1 MRLIPTIGKMT
12 PEQIM
17 RKKPFSIPVPSGVV
31 GTAPIIN
38 PATAYS
44 VPIDNVARELRTQS
58 DFMREFYTTS
68 HKINSIK
75 YYPNTMYVNRETG
88 AYQAKVRSRI
98 AIGFQE
104 RILTKRKEA
113 LLGNNVGMRLVSNA
127 TDQRMIDRLAFLRE
141 GWEEKDM
148 EVAVNGAIESDY
160 MTGDAAVYVYMD
172 DGRVRWRVF
181 SFKDGDILYPHY
193 DSLTG
198 DLTLFGRLYTQ
209 TDWDGNARRYL
220 DVVDKTHFVTYAQAE
235 DNEGWE
241 MEGSP
246 VPHGFPFCPVAY
258 HRSEF
263 GPVWSASQSLI
274 DGYEV
279 AISQFSENNA
289 AYALR
294 ILYTLGGDFE
304 VLSNVDGT
312 PSRIDSIDPNAKVG
326 FLEPAQ
332 GADGAFTAQLAIM
345 EKNIMRGS
353 FAVETPEIKS
363 GADMSS
369 RTVKMLFADSYL
381 KALSD
386 SMEYQP
392 FLNRIAY
399 LFKFGYFL
407 EKGRVNEVDSF
418 SVKTYLD
425 PFIFLSENDVI
436 SAIQMLVASGC
447 MSRKTATEIAY
458 NIGYSSP
465 DEINRILQEA
475 HDELVAE
482 QMVQTQAQ
490 VQTAQ
495 ARQNP
500 VAASR
505 VNNA

>member
-1 MRLIPTIGKMT
+1 MRLIPAIGKIT

-17 RKKPFSIPVPSGVV
+17 RKKPFSVVIPSGVI
-31 GTAPIIN
+31 GTAPILN
-38 PATAYS
+38 PGSTYA
-44 VPIDNVARELRTQS
+44 VPIDNMARELRTQS
-58 DFMREFYTTS
+58 DFMREYYTTS

-113 LLGNNVGMRLVSNA
+113 LLGNNVGMRLISEA
-127 TDQRMIDRLAFLRE
+127 TNQTMIDRLAFLRE

-148 EVAVNGAIESDY
+148 EVAVNNAIESDY
-160 MTGDAAVYVYMD
+160 MTGDTAVYVYMD
-172 DGRVRWRVF
+172 EGKVRWRCF

-193 DSLTG
+193 DTLTG
-198 DLTLFGRLYTQ
+198 DLTLFGRLYSQ
-209 TDWDGNARRYL
+209 TDWDGNTRRYL
-220 DVVDKTHFVTYAQAE
+220 DVVDKTSFVTYAE
-235 DNEGWE
+235 KDNKEGWE
-241 MEGSP
+241 MEGKP
-246 VPHGFPFCPVAY
+246 VAHGFPFCPVAY
-258 HRSEF
+258 HRSEE

-304 VLSNVDGT
+304 VMSNTDGT

-332 GADGAFTAQLAIM
+332 GADGAFATQLSIM

-392 FLNRIAY
+392 FLNRAAY

-407 EKGRVNEVDSF
+407 EKGRVNETDSF
-418 SVKTYLD
+418 HVKTYLD

-436 SAIQMLVASGC
+436 AGIQQLVTSGC
-447 MSRKTATEIAY
+447 MSRKTATELAY

-465 DEINRILQEA
+465 DEVNRLLQEA
-475 HDELVAE
+475 HDELVATQE
-482 QMVQTQAQ
+482 TQAAAN
-490 VQTAQ
+490 AQ
-495 ARQNP
+495 RQNP

>member
-1 MRLIPTIGKMT
+1 MRLIPSIGKMT

-17 RKKPFSIPVPSGVV
+17 RKMPFSVPIPSGVA
-31 GTAPIIN
+31 GN
-38 PATAYS
+38 ATVLAANRVLS
-44 VPIDNVARELRTQS
+44 VPADDVARELRTQS
-58 DFMREFYTTS
+58 DFIREYHTYS

-75 YYPNTMYVNRETG
+75 FYPNTMYVNRETG

-113 LLGNNVGMRLVSNA
+113 LLGNNVGMKLISGA
-127 TDQRMIDRLAFLRE
+127 TDRKMIDRLAFLRE
-141 GWEEKDM
+141 GWEEKDL
-148 EVAVNGAIESDY
+148 EVAVNAAVESDY
-160 MTGDAAVYVYMD
+160 MTGDAAVCIYMD
-172 DGRVRWRVF
+172 DGKVRWRAF
-181 SFKDGDILYPHY
+181 SFKDGDVLYPHY
-193 DSLTG
+193 DTLTG
-198 DLTLFGRLYTQ
+198 DLTLFGRLYAQ
-209 TDWDGNARRYL
+209 SDWDGNTKRYL
-220 DVVDKTHFVTYAQAE
+220 DVVDATHFATYRE
-235 DNEGWE
+235 KDDGDGWE
-241 MEGSP
+241 MEESP
-246 VPHGFPFCPVAY
+246 KPHGFPFCPVAY
-258 HRSEF
+258 HRSDT

-294 ILYTLGGDFE
+294 ILYTLGAEME
-304 VLSNVDGT
+304 VLSNTDGT
-312 PSRIDSIDPNAKVG
+312 PTRIDSVDPNAKVG

-332 GADGAFTAQLAIM
+332 GADGAFATQLAIM

-386 SMEYQP
+386 SMEYQG
-392 FLNRIAY
+392 FLNRVAY

-407 EKGRVNEVDSF
+407 EKGRVNEADSF
-418 SVKTYLD
+418 NVKTYLE

-447 MSRKTATEIAY
+447 MSRKTATELAY

-465 DEINRILQEA
+465 DEVNRILQEA

-482 QMVQTQAQ
+482 QAAQ
-490 VQTAQ
+490 NATTTA
-495 ARQNP
+495 RRNP
-500 VAASR
+500 VAESR
-505 VNNA
+505 VDNA

>member
-1 MRLIPTIGKMT
+1 MT
-12 PEQIM
+12 PDQII
-17 RKKPFSIPVPSGVV
+17 RKKPFS
-31 GTAPIIN
+31 
-38 PATAYS
+38 
-44 VPIDNVARELRTQS
+44 VPIPPGVIGGTQLINATGIYTIPLDDVMRELRTQS
-58 DFMREFYTTS
+58 DFIRQFYPTS
-68 HKINSIK
+68 HMINHIK

-113 LLGNNVGMRLVSNA
+113 LLGNNVGMKLISGA
-127 TDQRMIDRLAFLRE
+127 TNQKMIDRLAFLRE
-141 GWEEKDM
+141 GWEDKDM
-148 EVAVNGAIESDY
+148 EVAINNAIEADFL
-160 MTGDAAVYVYMD
+160 TADCAIYVYMD
-172 DGRVRWRVF
+172 DGKVGWRVF
-181 SFKDGDILYPHY
+181 SFNNGDILYPHY
-193 DSLTG
+193 DTLTG
-198 DLTLFGRLYTQ
+198 ELALFGRQYYQ
-209 TDWDGNARRYL
+209 EDWDGNKRLYL
-220 DVVDKTHFVTYAQAE
+220 DVVDATHFVTYVQKE
-235 DNEGWE
+235 NDKGWE

-246 VPHGFPFCPVAY
+246 VAHGFPFCPVAY
-258 HRSEF
+258 HRSDN
-263 GPVWSASQSLI
+263 GPVWTASQSLI

-304 VLSNVDGT
+304 VMTNTDGT
-312 PSRIDSIDPNAKVG
+312 PNRIDSIDPNAKVG

-332 GADGAFTAQLAIM
+332 GADGAFTSQLSIM

-386 SMEYQP
+386 SMEYQV
-392 FLNRIAY
+392 FLNRALA
-399 LFKFGYFL
+399 LFKFGYFV
-407 EKGRVNEVDSF
+407 EKNRVNEVESLN
-418 SVKTYLD
+418 VKAYLE

-436 SAIQMLVASGC
+436 QGIQQLVAAGA
-447 MSRKTATEIAY
+447 MSRKTATELAY

-465 DEINRILQEA
+465 DEVNRILQEA

-482 QMVQTQAQ
+482 ANAQADTQA
-490 VQTAQ
+490 TAQ
-495 ARQNP
+495 KRNP

-505 VNNA
+505 TNANS

>member
-1 MRLIPTIGKMT
+1 MRLIPAIGEIT

-17 RKKPFSIPVPSGVV
+17 RKKPFSVVIPSGVI
-31 GTAPIIN
+31 GTAPILN
-38 PATAYS
+38 PGSTYA
-44 VPIDNVARELRTQS
+44 VPIDNMARELRTQS
-58 DFMREFYTTS
+58 DFMREYYTTS

-113 LLGNNVGMRLVSNA
+113 LLGNNVGMRLISEA
-127 TDQRMIDRLAFLRE
+127 TNQTMIDRLAFLRE

-148 EVAVNGAIESDY
+148 EVAVNNAIESDY
-160 MTGDAAVYVYMD
+160 MTGDTAVYVYMD
-172 DGRVRWRVF
+172 EGKVRWRCF

-193 DSLTG
+193 DTLTG
-198 DLTLFGRLYTQ
+198 DLTLFGRLYSQ
-209 TDWDGNARRYL
+209 TDWDGNTHRYL
-220 DVVDKTHFVTYAQAE
+220 DVVDKTSFVTYAE
-235 DNEGWE
+235 KDNKDGWA
-241 MEGSP
+241 MEGQP
-246 VPHGFPFCPVAY
+246 VAHGFPFCPVAY
-258 HRSEF
+258 HRSEE

-304 VLSNVDGT
+304 VMSNVDGT

-332 GADGAFTAQLAIM
+332 GADGAFATQLSIM

-392 FLNRIAY
+392 FLNRVAY

-407 EKGRVNEVDSF
+407 EKGRVNETDSF
-418 SVKTYLD
+418 NVKTYLD

-436 SAIQMLVASGC
+436 AGIQQLVTAGV
-447 MSRKTATEIAY
+447 MSRKTATELAY

-465 DEINRILQEA
+465 DEVNRLLQEA
-475 HDELVAE
+475 HDELVATQE
-482 QMVQTQAQ
+482 TQAAAN
-490 VQTAQ
+490 AQ
-495 ARQNP
+495 RQNP

>member
-1 MRLIPTIGKMT
+1 MRLIPAIGKIT

-17 RKKPFSIPVPSGVV
+17 RKKPFSVVIPSGVI
-31 GTAPIIN
+31 GTAPILN
-38 PATAYS
+38 PGSTYA
-44 VPIDNVARELRTQS
+44 VPIDNMARELRTQS
-58 DFMREFYTTS
+58 DFMREYFTTS

-113 LLGNNVGMRLVSNA
+113 LLGNNVGMRLISEA
-127 TDQRMIDRLAFLRE
+127 TNQTMIDRLAFLRE

-148 EVAVNGAIESDY
+148 EVAVNNAIESDY
-160 MTGDAAVYVYMD
+160 MTGDTAVYVYMD
-172 DGRVRWRVF
+172 EGKVRWRCF

-193 DSLTG
+193 DTLTG
-198 DLTLFGRLYTQ
+198 DLTLFGRLYSQ

-220 DVVDKTHFVTYAQAE
+220 DVVDKTSFVTYAE
-235 DNEGWE
+235 KDNKEGWE
-241 MEGSP
+241 MEGKP
-246 VPHGFPFCPVAY
+246 VAHGFPFCPVAY
-258 HRSEF
+258 HRSEE

-279 AISQFSENNA
+279 AISQFAENNA

-304 VLSNVDGT
+304 VMSNTDGT

-332 GADGAFTAQLAIM
+332 GADGAFATQLSIM

-392 FLNRIAY
+392 FLNRVAY

-407 EKGRVNEVDSF
+407 EKGRVNETDSF
-418 SVKTYLD
+418 HVKTYLD

-436 SAIQMLVASGC
+436 AGIQQLVTSGC
-447 MSRKTATEIAY
+447 MSRKTATELAY

-465 DEINRILQEA
+465 DEVNRLLQEA
-475 HDELVAE
+475 HDELVATQE
-482 QMVQTQAQ
+482 TQAAAN
-490 VQTAQ
+490 AQ
-495 ARQNP
+495 RQNP

>member
-1 MRLIPTIGKMT
+1 MRLTPSIDKMT

-17 RKKPFSIPVPSGVV
+17 RKKPFSIPIPSGVI
-31 GTAPIIN
+31 GSAPIVN
-38 PATAYS
+38 PGSVYATH
-44 VPIDNVARELRTQS
+44 IDNVTRELRTQS
-58 DFMREFYTTS
+58 DFLREFHTSS

-75 YYPNTMYVNRETG
+75 YYPNTMYVNQETG

-113 LLGNNVGMRLVSNA
+113 LLGNNVGMRLISGA
-127 TDQRMIDRLAFLRE
+127 TDQRMIDRLSFLRE
-141 GWEEKDM
+141 GWEDKDM
-148 EVAVNGAIESDY
+148 EVAVNSAIVSDY
-160 MTGDAAVYVYMD
+160 MTGDTAVYVYMD
-172 DGRVRWRVF
+172 DGKVRWRVF

-198 DLTLFGRLYTQ
+198 DLSLFGRLYTQ
-209 TDWDGNARRYL
+209 ADWDGNTRMYL
-220 DVVDKTHFVTYAQAE
+220 DVVDKTSFVTYAQKE
-235 DNEGWE
+235 NNEGWE
-241 MEGSP
+241 MEGKP
-246 VPHGFPFCPVAY
+246 IQHGFPFCPVSY

-294 ILYTLGGDFE
+294 ILYTLGAEME
-304 VLSNVDGT
+304 VMSNVDGT
-312 PSRIDSIDPNAKVG
+312 PTRIDSVDPNAKVG

-332 GADGAFTAQLAIM
+332 GADGAFATQLSIM

-407 EKGRVNEVDSF
+407 EKGRVNETDSLN
-418 SVKTYLD
+418 VKTYLD

-436 SAIQMLVASGC
+436 SAIQMLVTSGC

-465 DEINRILQEA
+465 DEVNRITQEA
-475 HDELVAE
+475 HDELVAA
-482 QMVQTQAQ
+482 QAAQTQ
-490 VQTAQ
+490 QTT
-495 ARQNP
+495 ARRNP
-500 VAASR
+500 VAESR